1 LYERLRNQGVRALI
15 RKQSFNPNIQ
25 QIMRHPPSPI
35 YESKS
40 GRTTLSLVFTI
51 LITGGLFIILPL
63 SQLSSEPTVPKD
75 EEERKPFLINV
86 PPKPP
91 DPPVPDKPEDKP
103 DDEIELN
110 APKEKPSIRD
120 VTDFYSGVRG
130 TGDGGVMKNFRVP
143 DIDIKDLIYEP
154 EDLDSHP
161 QALVQSAP
169 AFPSAL
175 KRGRI
180 EGFVEVVFVVTAD
193 GKVRNIRISKAS
205 HREFAES
212 VRDSVRQW
220 SFEPGKLNNKAV
232 ATRVRQTFHFTLK

>member
-1 LYERLRNQGVRALI
+1 
-15 RKQSFNPNIQ
+15 
-25 QIMRHPPSPI
+25 MRHPPSPI

-63 SQLSSEPTVPKD
+63 SQLSSEPTGPNENEKATCI
-75 EEERKPFLINV
+75 LIAP

-91 DPPVPDKPEDKP
+91 DPPKPDEPEDKP
-103 DDEIELN
+103 DDKIELD
-110 APKEKPSIRD
+110 APIEKPSIRD

-130 TGDGGVMKNFRVP
+130 TGDGGLTKNFLVP
-143 DIDIKDLIYEP
+143 DIDIKNLIYEP
-154 EDLDSHP
+154 EDLDSAP

-169 AFPSAL
+169 VFPSAL
-175 KRGRI
+175 KRGHI

-193 GKVRNIRISKAS
+193 GRVRDIRITKAS

-212 VRDSVRQW
+212 VNNSLRRW
-220 SFEPGKLNNKAV
+220 SFEPGKLANKAV
-232 ATRVRQTFHFTLK
+232 ATRVRQTFNFTLK